1 MKPIANY
8 MGGLEFCHAGDQ
20 ATQNPYLD
28 ERVYEDLPPPD
39 ENIYYPQMTYSF
51 LIELTSNEDIHMV
64 QDVP

>member
-1 MKPIANY
+1 

-20 ATQNPYLD
+20 ATQNSHLD
-28 ERVYEDLPPPD
+28 DRFDQDLPPAD
-39 ENIYYPQMTYSF
+39 ENIYFLQMTYSF